1 MSENVRNHSRRAF
14 VKPFVATIIV
24 IYLLCVGITSAA
36 QVYQTKAG
44 TIQANGR
51 YKGANVAAASNHL
64 HMQINYDKA
73 EMHIRLVIPT
83 IMTNSDSLNMLLQ
96 RLAGSDAHFTGK
108 MNINYVQTK
117 SHPKQKFL
125 TNGTLTI
132 NGKAKVFSFTS
143 LLEHFPRGSVSC
155 NLSAEF
161 VIDLNEFGII
171 TQAGENKIAI
181 QLTQLI
187 LKKPGEQ

>member
-1 MSENVRNHSRRAF
+1 MVRKIDEKLFFMR
-14 VKPFVATIIV
+14 TGLMV
-24 IYLLCVGITSAA
+24 IWLLCMGITSAA
-36 QVYQTKAG
+36 QLYSTQSGKILVSGKYNGA
-44 TIQANGR
+44 TI
-51 YKGANVAAASNHL
+51 AAVSNHL
-64 HMQINYDKA
+64 HMQVSYDKA
-73 EMHIRLVIPT
+73 EMHMRLVIPT
-83 IMTNSDSLNMLLQ
+83 IMTDNDSLNMFLQ
-96 RLAGSDAHFTGK
+96 KLTESEAHFSGK

-143 LLEHFPRGSVSC
+143 VLEHFPRSSVTC

-161 VIDLNEFGII
+161 ILNLNEFGII
-171 TQAGENKIAI
+171 TRADENIVAI
-181 QLTQLI
+181 QFTQLI